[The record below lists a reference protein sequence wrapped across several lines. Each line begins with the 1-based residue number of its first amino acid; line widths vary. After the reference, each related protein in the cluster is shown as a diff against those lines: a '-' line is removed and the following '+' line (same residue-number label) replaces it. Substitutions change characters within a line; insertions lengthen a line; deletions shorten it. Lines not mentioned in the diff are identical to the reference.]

1 MTQRKALLAIHLGAL
16 LFGNELYGA
25 PVYPVDLRRIG
36 GLALLGVGAAL
47 VAIK

>member
-1 MTQRKALLAIHLGAL
+1 VH
-16 LFGNELYGA
+16 
-25 PVYPVDLRRIG
+25 PVELRRLG